1 MGMILRELFGK
12 IVIFSVMFHL
22 NIWDG
27 FGNDHFVEF
36 KLIVTEASLALPV
49 ARFFNSPHE
58 SSIRRFY
65 QSRIKKRFSRKCFTP
80 ILKPLQILVFQFT
93 ILNLSIYSCV
103 IFRTGRTSSPDAPN
117 FQGNSGPAGR
127 IKEFIKMLNE
137 KGR

>member
-65 QSRIKKRFSRKCFTP
+65 QSRIKKRFRKKCFTP
-80 ILKPLQILVFQFT
+80 ILRPLQILV
-93 ILNLSIYSCV
+93 LIYYFKF
-103 IFRTGRTSSPDAPN
+103 IHLQLRFRSGRTSSPDAPN